1 MMTVYRNSNE
11 CINIYRMLISMIG
24 NIYVVER
31 LFMVELRCYKC
42 GQSNGVR
49 TTGVGLATDSWDG
62 NYKCSENGD
71 GNYMVDCTGSCWV
84 RKISRFRCLL

>member
-1 MMTVYRNSNE
+1 MYQDLSCVD
-11 CINIYRMLISMIG
+11 IND
-24 NIYVVER
+24 VVER

-84 RKISRFRCLL
+84 RNKYQVFIAFYDNPIFCR